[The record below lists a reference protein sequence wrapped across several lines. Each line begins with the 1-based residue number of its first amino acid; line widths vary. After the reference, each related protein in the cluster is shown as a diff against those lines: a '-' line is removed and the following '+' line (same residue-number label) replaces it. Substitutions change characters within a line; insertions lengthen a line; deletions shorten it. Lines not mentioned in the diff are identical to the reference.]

1 MHANRV
7 RIHVWC
13 HPIISVYIKKK
24 NCGMPSTVVVA
35 VTDDGLSNTWTSAV
49 PKKKKKKR
57 RKKNQNTYCMW
68 DYSILLRSG
77 RWLNILDSFRFAY
90 LFCCCTASRIYCVAN
105 KRVLLSSG
113 LWAALNWLCPS
124 LLFVVIIRYWLR
136 PLQSSANVR
145 WCEAIRIDM
154 HFIFLW
160 SFSSFNV
167 KTFHF

>member
-1 MHANRV
+1 
-7 RIHVWC
+7 
-13 HPIISVYIKKK
+13 
-24 NCGMPSTVVVA
+24 
-35 VTDDGLSNTWTSAV
+35 
-49 PKKKKKKR
+49 
-57 RKKNQNTYCMW
+57 MW

-113 LWAALNWLCPS
+113 LRAALNWLCPS

-145 WCEAIRIDM
+145 WCVAIRIDM
-154 HFIFLW
+154 HFFCGRFHHSTLKLFI
-160 SFSSFNV
+160 FNV
-167 KTFHF
+167 PRVGWNDSKYIVSDRRFSFFIHVCTMYTANRSAAHSRLCDDQQKLRQCQLFVSVF